1 MSNWNTLTIAQRSQ
15 LMNLFRRNGVT
26 SLSDMKRIY
35 DQMSSPEQVSQ
46 DVTSPLAPIYKS
58 GGDKNTIDSPLYN
71 SAHEG
76 AMYKRLRDK
85 NLNNA
90 QASALLGNL
99 SVESYLNADLKQRNG
114 PAYGIMQAEG
124 QRQKA
129 MRNYDYTYEFGSGL
143 SPEEQQQLDYIIEE
157 GMYKDTPGEWRYGKG
172 YSTAKSA
179 RKSFLDTEDV
189 NKASSIITNNYLRP
203 GKPHTERRKAMSNY
217 YYDKYISTF
226 PYNMEEYEVP
236 YSQFSGGGSIHIKPS
251 RKGTFT
257 AAATKHGMGVQEFAS
272 KVLANK
278 ENYSP
283 KMVKKAAFA
292 KAATKFKHKYG
303 GIKF

>member
-1 MSNWNTLTIAQRSQ
+1 MSWNNLTIAQRSQ

-26 SLSDMKRIY
+26 SLSDMRRIY
-35 DQMSSPEQVSQ
+35 DQMSSPEQASQ
-46 DVTSPLAPIYKS
+46 EPVAPLAPVYKS
-58 GGDKNTIDSPLYN
+58 GGDKNTINSPLYN

-143 SPEEQQQLDYIIEE
+143 SPEEQQQLDYIINE

-179 RKSFLDTEDV
+179 RKDFLNTEDV

-226 PYNMEEYEVP
+226 PYNMEEYEVQYP
-236 YSQFSGGGSIHIKPS
+236 QFSEGGSIHIKPS

-257 AAATKHGMGVQEFAS
+257 AAATKHGMGVQAFAS

-292 KAATKFKHKYG
+292 KAASGWKHAHGGVKF
-303 GIKF
+303 

>member
-1 MSNWNTLTIAQRSQ
+1 
-15 LMNLFRRNGVT
+15 MNLFRRNGVT
-26 SLSDMKRIY
+26 SLSDMRRMY
-35 DQMSSPEQVSQ
+35 DQMTPPEQINQ
-46 DVTSPLAPIYKS
+46 DVLSPTAPIYKG
-58 GGDKNTIDSPLYN
+58 GGDKETLNSPLYN
-71 SAHEG
+71 SKNEA
-76 AMYKRLRDK
+76 AMYRRLREK

-99 SVESYLNADLKQRNG
+99 SIESYLNADLKQRKG

-124 QRQKA
+124 ARQKA
-129 MRNYDYTYEFGSGL
+129 MRNYDYIYEFGSGL
-143 SPEEQQQLDYIIEE
+143 SPEEQQQLDYIINE
-157 GMYKDTPGEWRYGKG
+157 GMHKDTPGEWRYGKG

-179 RKSFLDTEDV
+179 RKDFLNTEDV
-189 NKASSIITNNYLRP
+189 NRASSIITNNFLRP

-217 YYDKYISTF
+217 YYDKYISAF
-226 PYNMEEYEVP
+226 PYNMEEYEIP
-236 YSQFSGGGSIHIKPS
+236 YSQFSDGGGIHIKPS

-278 ENYSP
+278 DNYSP

-292 KAATKFKHKYG
+292 KAASKFKHAYG

>member
-1 MSNWNTLTIAQRSQ
+1 MGNWNNLTIAQRSQ

-46 DVTSPLAPIYKS
+46 EPVAPLAPIYKS
-58 GGDKNTIDSPLYN
+58 GGDKNTLNSHLYN
-71 SAHEG
+71 STHEG
-76 AMYKRLRDK
+76 AIYKHLRGKD
-85 NLNNA
+85 LNNA
-90 QASALLGNL
+90 QASALMGNL

-114 PAYGIMQAEG
+114 PAYGMMQAEG

-129 MRNYDYTYEFGSGL
+129 MKNYDYIYEFGSGL
-143 SPEEQQQLDYIIEE
+143 SPEEQQQLDYIVNE
-157 GMYKDTPGEWRYGKG
+157 GMYKDTPGEWRHGKG

-179 RKSFLDTEDV
+179 RKDFLNTEDV
-189 NKASSIITNNYLRP
+189 NKASSIITNNFLRP

-217 YYDKYISTF
+217 YYDKYISAF

-236 YSQFSGGGSIHIKPS
+236 YSQFSDGGGIHIKPS

-278 ENYSP
+278 SNYSP

-292 KAATKFKHKYG
+292 KAASKFKHCYG